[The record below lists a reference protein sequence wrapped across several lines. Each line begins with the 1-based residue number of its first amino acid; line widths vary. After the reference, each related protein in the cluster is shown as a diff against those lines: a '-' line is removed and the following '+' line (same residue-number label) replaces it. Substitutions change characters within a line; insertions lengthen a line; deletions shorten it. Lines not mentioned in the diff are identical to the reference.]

1 MQVKFAFPM
10 GWNYGKNEM
19 DYGLVTYKEMD
30 LVNGLSKTKTLN
42 QLEFL
47 TLLIGG

>member
-1 MQVKFAFPM
+1 MQVKFAVSM
-10 GWNYGKNEM
+10 GWSNEKNEM

-30 LVNGLSKTKTLN
+30 LVSCLSKTKTLN

-47 TLLIGG
+47 NMLIEG